1 MYARIP
7 TWWDTGRAVERGTV
21 GERIDVR
28 RREGGRARWE
38 EEKIEWQNR
47 DKKKKIP
54 RKIKLDRRNN
64 KREWVKRE
72 RGRERW

>member
-38 EEKIEWQNR
+38 EEKIEW
-47 DKKKKIP
+47 
-54 RKIKLDRRNN
+54 
-64 KREWVKRE
+64 
-72 RGRERW
+72 